1 MRTLCGESR
10 KEATSPMPF
19 LSTKEISKVGTWNVR
34 TMYEASKTA
43 QIAREKIAY
52 NISILG
58 LCETRWTKYGQTLLN
73 TEDTVLYSGHEEEN
87 APHTEGVTLMLS
99 HQAYNALIGWE
110 ALGPRMMHASVK
122 TRMEKIQL
130 NIIQCYAPT
139 NDKDEGTKED
149 FYNKLQTVLD
159 KMKEKD
165 VTILMGDFNAKIGS
179 NNRGYEEVMGTHGI
193 GEMNE
198 NGEMFADLCSF
209 NRLII
214 GGSVF
219 PHRRIHKATWVSPDH
234 RTENQIDHICISQKF
249 RRSMQDVLRGA
260 DAASDHHLVLT
271 KLKPKPKSRVDKRKN
286 RTIYNVEFL
295 KDKERMETFRLT
307 LSSKYETLQDLL
319 DEDNMEVNPH
329 WECLKMTCTSTCEEV
344 LGMKKGQ
351 HKDWISV
358 ETINKLQVRK
368 EKKAVLNNSRT
379 RSTKA
384 AANEQYTVANRAVK
398 KIVKTDKVNFID
410 SLAKE
415 AEDAAARGNVKQ
427 LYDTTRKLAGK
438 FRQAERPI
446 KDKNGVILTSEEDQM
461 GRWRAHFE
469 ELLNRPAPCNP
480 PDITLASEVLEV
492 NCERPDREEIRKA
505 ISLLKTGKAPGPDE
519 IPADTIKAD
528 MDTSIEMLYDLIGMI
543 WETYQI
549 PIGWKEGYLV
559 KIPKK
564 GDLQECKNAR
574 TTEELCCY
582 QCLEKSSTE
591 SKWKD

>member
-1 MRTLCGESR
+1 M
-10 KEATSPMPF
+10 
-19 LSTKEISKVGTWNVR
+19 
-34 TMYEASKTA
+34 
-43 QIAREKIAY
+43 
-52 NISILG
+52 
-58 LCETRWTKYGQTLLN
+58 
-73 TEDTVLYSGHEEEN
+73 LYSGHEEEN
-87 APHTEGVTLMLS
+87 APHTEGMALMLS

-110 ALGPRMMHASVK
+110 ALGPRMMHASFK

-165 VTILMGDFNAKIGS
+165 VTILMRDFNAKIGS

-219 PHRRIHKATWVSPDH
+219 PHKRIHKATRVSPDH
-234 RTENQIDHICISQKF
+234 RTENQIAHICISQKF
-249 RRSMQDVLRGA
+249 RRSMQDVRVHRGE
-260 DAASDHHLVLT
+260 DAASYHHLVLT
-271 KLKPKPKSRVDKRKN
+271 KLKLNLKSRVEKRKN
-286 RTIYNVEFL
+286 RTRYNVEFL

-307 LSSKYETLQDLL
+307 LSNRYETLQDLL
-319 DEDNMEVNPH
+319 DEENMEVNPH
-329 WECLKMTCTSTCEEV
+329 WECLKKTWTSTCEEV
-344 LGMKKGQ
+344 LGKKKRQ

-379 RSTKA
+379 PSTKA
-384 AANEQYTVANRAVK
+384 AAHEQYTVANRAVK
-398 KIVKTDKVNFID
+398 KSFKTDKVNFID

-415 AEDAAARGNVKQ
+415 DEDAAARGNMKQ

-438 FRQAERPI
+438 FKQAERPI
-446 KDKNGVILTSEEDQM
+446 KDKNWVILTSEEDQM
-461 GRWRAHFE
+461 GRWRDHFE
-469 ELLNRPAPCNP
+469 DLLNRPAPSKP
-480 PDITLASEVLEV
+480 PDIPFASEVLEV
-492 NCERPDREEIRKA
+492 NCERPDREKIRKV

-519 IPADTIKAD
+519 IPAEAIKAD
-528 MDTSIEMLYDLIGMI
+528 METSIEMLYDLIGNV
-543 WETYQI
+543 WDTDEI

-564 GDLQECKNAR
+564 GDLHECRNYRGIMLLSVPGKVLNRIILERLKNEVDNKLRDHQAGFR
-574 TTEELCCY
+574 QGRGCIDHIATLRIIVDDTTVYRRKL
-582 QCLEKSSTE
+582 
-591 SKWKD
+591 